1 MEFKLIRANVIV
13 LAKNHNPSIASKEWL
28 TRNKIIEEE
37 ITSFTHL
44 PVVSVIDTNSFNLVV
59 DPERLV
65 LSVKE
70 ISSDN
75 LTILPKIISKYVAQL
90 PETTYTAIGFNYH
103 YRFEI
108 SQKKLKDTLL
118 IDASKLKKLIGGD
131 YGFGGIVTFQFNDF
145 AVTLTFRP
153 TSGTEITGE
162 FNFHHKCRNR
172 EEITRKLLE
181 HAKTKK
187 RAEELLGGLF
197 YA

>member
-1 MEFKLIRANVIV
+1 MIV
-13 LAKNHNPSIASKEWL
+13 LAKNHNPSIVSKEWL

-65 LSVKE
+65 LSVKK
-70 ISSDN
+70 ISYDN
-75 LTILPKIISKYVAQL
+75 LTMLPKIISKYITQL

-118 IDASKLKKLIGGD
+118 VDTSKLKELIRGD

-145 AVTLTFRP
+145 VVTLTFRP
-153 TSGTEITGE
+153 TSDTEETTGE

-172 EEITRKLLE
+172 EEMTRKLLE
-181 HAKTKK
+181 HPKTKK

>member
-1 MEFKLIRANVIV
+1 MEFPLIRANLVV
-13 LAKNHNPSIASKEWL
+13 LAKNHNPSIVSKEWL
-28 TRNKIIEEE
+28 TRNKIIEEG

-75 LTILPKIISKYVAQL
+75 LTMLPKIISKYITQL
-90 PETTYTAIGFNYH
+90 PETTYTAMGFNYH
-103 YRFEI
+103 YRVEI
-108 SQKKLKDTLL
+108 GQKKLKDVLL
-118 IDASKLKKLIGGD
+118 INDKRLVEIFSEN
-131 YGFGGIVTFQFNDF
+131 YTFGGIITFHFNDF
-145 AVTLTFRP
+145 VVTLTFRP
-153 TSGTEITGE
+153 ISNTEIRAE
-162 FNFHHKCRNR
+162 FNFHLKCNDRD
-172 EEITRKLLE
+172 EMTKKLLE
-181 HAKTKK
+181 HPETKK